1 MRKVHVKTERLAV
14 GRRTYLV
21 TYFEQRT
28 LRGACRY
35 SAEIVLGPSDCII
48 LDGDSVTNLQA
59 RAAHSLIHFDAP
71 CVTYPPGRVLARA
84 GFEVGATASATQPHA
99 AGHSD
104 S

>member
-1 MRKVHVKTERLAV
+1 MRKVQVKTERLAV

-59 RAAHSLIHFDAP
+59 RAARLVPATIYSRL
-71 CVTYPPGRVLARA
+71 LASRA
-84 GFEVGATASATQPHA
+84 A
-99 AGHSD
+99 
-104 S
+104 